1 MRQGQRKA
9 RRGEAR
15 SEYLSREEGKQKKA
29 KAAKAKGSEE
39 KQTGEGMADGSQMRH
54 QHESTKSE
62 ALSGRM
68 KVEIMRIGNESSTQ
82 LNSRVDSRRVRETRE
97 RGKTWK
103 SASNAQTK
111 RVACKAQTPRTRGK
125 ETKQEPTSK
134 GNEIMESRTPYP
146 PCSFPRFRSRKRQAE
161 GTRVCAEGVRG
172 WVATLL
178 SSAVLLPVIVG
189 VGHVAYGCPPYGMY
203 QEASEN
209 FALAGRAQNP

>member
-97 RGKTWK
+97 RRKTWK

-146 PCSFPRFRSRKRQAE
+146 PCSCPRFRSRKRQAE

-172 WVATLL
+172 VDGCYSSVLGCLASGHRRSRATWHTDARHTECTKKHPRI
-178 SSAVLLPVIVG
+178 S
-189 VGHVAYGCPPYGMY
+189 H
-203 QEASEN
+203 
-209 FALAGRAQNP
+209 